1 MSDLKKEEMN
11 PQIAQMGADSEDNLR
26 QSAKSADQSYSRRIG
41 WIFVECVLIVLILG
55 LIAATVLPVI
65 VGRSEKADRNDA
77 QRSARV
83 RPPPTSR

>member
-1 MSDLKKEEMN
+1 MSDQKEEID
-11 PQIAQMGADSEDNLR
+11 PQIGADSENNLR
-26 QSAKSADQSYSRRIG
+26 ESAQSADRSHSRRIG
-41 WIFVECVLIVLILG
+41 WIFVECVLIVLVLG